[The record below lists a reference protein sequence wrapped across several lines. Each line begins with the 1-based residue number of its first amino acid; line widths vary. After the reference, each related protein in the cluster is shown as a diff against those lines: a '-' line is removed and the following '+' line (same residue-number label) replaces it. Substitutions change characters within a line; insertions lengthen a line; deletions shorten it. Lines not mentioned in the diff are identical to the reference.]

1 VTDQPVEL
9 CSCCGEPLP
18 AGNLAWDL
26 EEPDPVVYLDE
37 AERADRISAQTDQG
51 FCVQGLG
58 NFIRVILPAPV
69 EHDRTA
75 TFGVW
80 LCITAAADWRRIM
93 AAGSRG
99 GSAWAGLTFEGR
111 LASAIEPW
119 PDIFGAWTRAVVPG
133 PGKVPRLVHSHDP
146 LLARVLTERW
156 PEDLIRSSRG
166 QHQARPLSGGPTPN
180 PYQRSVWSRL
190 RGR

>member
-1 VTDQPVEL
+1 MTDQIAEV
-9 CSCCGEPLP
+9 CSCCGKPLP
-18 AGNLAWDL
+18 EGNLAWDL

-37 AERADRISAQTDQG
+37 AERAERIVTQTEQV
-51 FCVQGLG
+51 FCVKGLG
-58 NFIRVILPAPV
+58 NFIRVILPVPV

-80 LCITAAADWRRIM
+80 LCIPEMNDWQRIM
-93 AAGSRG
+93 TAGSRG

-111 LASAIEPW
+111 LASAIQPW
-119 PDIFGAWTRAVVPG
+119 PDTFGTWTRAVVPG
-133 PGKVPRLVHSHDP
+133 QDQVPRLVHSHDP

-156 PEDLIRSSRG
+156 SEELIRSSRSE
-166 QHQARPLSGGPTPN
+166 HAARPLSGGPTPN
-180 PYQRSVWSRL
+180 PYQRSLWSRL